1 MRVARDTAKRLG
13 AMVIGLALLAFLNS
27 PAVAQQQVNLRF
39 SWKLKGQY
47 AFLYV
52 AKEKGYF
59 AKEGLDV
66 RLGEGA
72 GAQAALGALLQGQ
85 EDVVLLPGIFALTA
99 ITQGMPI
106 KLIALYSPKG
116 PVALLSKQSNPVR
129 VPKDL
134 EGKKL
139 GASVGE
145 TGTTYMN
152 AFCALNSVD
161 CTKIRTVMIDA
172 QSRVPAFIQGD
183 VDVVGIYMTNDWPL
197 IEAKGGGPFVLLR
210 MDEYGLAVPDM
221 SLVSSD
227 AIIAKKP
234 DVLKKL
240 LRAAA
245 QGLADAKQDPEG
257 AARLMLKNWPGGP
270 SLGIVTAQV
279 KATNESTPSLDGKP
293 VGWTDEK
300 AVTNALALL
309 KSTGEIKTQ
318 RPVNEYY
325 TNDLLSGK

>member
-1 MRVARDTAKRLG
+1 MRTIRHTARRLG
-13 AMVIGLALLAFLNS
+13 AMLMGFALFAALSSSAF
-27 PAVAQQQVNLRF
+27 AQQQVNLRF

-72 GAQAALGALLQGQ
+72 GSPAALGALLQGQ

-99 ITQGMPI
+99 ISQGMPV

-152 AFCALNSVD
+152 SFCTINGVD

-227 AIIAKKP
+227 DTIAKKP
-234 DVLKKL
+234 ELLKKF

-245 QGLADAKQDPEG
+245 QGLADAKKDPDE

-270 SLGIVTAQV
+270 SPSIVAAQV
-279 KATNESTPSLDGKP
+279 KATNESTPSSDGKP
-293 VGWTDEK
+293 VGWTDDK
-300 AVTNALALL
+300 AVVNALALL
-309 KSTGEIKTQ
+309 KSTGEVKTP
-318 RPVNEYY
+318 RPPNEYF